1 MPIFEVK
8 KEKKKG
14 KGAPKK
20 KKKDRRYGF
29 PNMQELNRAVAVSRA
44 SGAPKSAAM
53 KRGGKVKKK
62 K

>member
-1 MPIFEVK
+1 MPIFELK

-29 PNMQELNRAVAVSRA
+29 PNMQELNRAVAVSKGR
-44 SGAPKSAAM
+44 AM